1 MPAPIFASVPSSSE
15 RRIAAVRRFNRFYTQ
30 RIGVLRGAWLDSAF
44 SLTEARVLYEIK
56 QRGTATASE
65 IGRDL
70 GLDAGYLSRMLRGFH
85 KRGLIRKDSSPD
97 DARQTLL
104 AMTAAGRKAFAP
116 LEAQSDRDVAAML
129 GRIVESEQDR
139 LVGAMQT
146 IENLIEAKAPAG
158 ARVTLRKPRPGDFG
172 LIVSR
177 HGILYAEEYGW
188 TENFEGLC
196 AQIVADFVNRYDA
209 ARERCWIAEVDG
221 RYAGSAMLA
230 KDNDEVARLRLLLVE
245 PFARGLGIGRLL
257 TDECVTFARNR
268 GYRKI
273 VLWTHSVLTAAR
285 HIYERAGFRLVSS
298 EKRKS
303 WSKDVVSEQ
312 WEMAL

>member
-70 GLDAGYLSRMLRGFH
+70 VLDAGYLSRMLRGFH

-116 LEAQSDRDVAAML
+116 LEAQSDRDAAAML
-129 GRIVESEQDR
+129 GRIVEPEQDW

-188 TENFEGLC
+188 TENLEGLW
-196 AQIVADFVNRYDA
+196 AQIVADFGFRYDA
-209 ARERCWIAEVDG
+209 ARERCGIAEVDG
-221 RYAGSAMLA
+221 QYAGAAMLA

-245 PFARGLGIGRLL
+245 PAARGLGVGKRLV
-257 TDECVTFARNR
+257 DECIAFARQS
-268 GYRKI
+268 GYRRI
-273 VLWTHSVLTAAR
+273 TLWTHRVLTAAR
-285 HIYERAGFRLVSS
+285 KIYIGAGFKLTREWSHDDFGKALVA
-298 EKRKS
+298 ET
-303 WSKDVVSEQ
+303 WD
-312 WEMAL
+312 LDL

>member
-1 MPAPIFASVPSSSE
+1 MAASSAQHD
-15 RRIAAVRRFNRFYTQ
+15 RRVAAVRHFNRFYTQ
-30 RIGVLRGAWLDSAF
+30 RIGVLSSAWLDSEF

-56 QRGTATASE
+56 RRETATASE

-85 KRGLIRKDSSPD
+85 KRGLIRKDVSPD

-116 LEAQSDRDVAAML
+116 LEARSNRDVAAML
-129 GRIVESEQDR
+129 GRIVEPEQDR
-139 LVGAMQT
+139 LVGAMRT
-146 IENLIEAKAPAG
+146 IENLIEAKTPEG
-158 ARVTLRKPRPGDFG
+158 AKVTLRDPRPGDFG

-177 HGILYAEEYGW
+177 HGILYAQEYGW

-196 AQIVADFVNRYDA
+196 AQIVADFVNKHDA
-209 ARERCWIAEVDG
+209 QRERCWIAEVDG
-221 RYAGSAMLA
+221 RYAGSVMLA

-245 PFARGLGIGRLL
+245 PFARGLGVGRLL
-257 TDECVTFARNR
+257 TDECVGFARSC
-268 GYRKI
+268 GYRRI

-285 HIYERAGFRLVSS
+285 YIYERAGFRLVSS